1 MTGASEK
8 GRAARLIEAG
18 GSVRLLGFLVVASV
32 VLPVL
37 LFAGFS
43 YLSYSA
49 HYSAAE
55 TRLAQTLDVVH
66 EHMRKVLEAHELA
79 ALHVFDLLSDRSDTD
94 IRRNEAEFHRK
105 LARLKK
111 AMPQVR
117 DLRVLDAN
125 ARPLISASIFP
136 FVTAS
141 ADLTEDEFFRVHR
154 EKGPRIYVSDV
165 MKSRNRVGNFFL
177 ETRRWEDAQGN
188 FRGIVAISVEPNY
201 YHTFFS
207 GFPQGNV
214 FGLVREDGAVLARY
228 PDPAEASPMRLTPG
242 RGLLAEIIKAPEQG
256 VYRARSAIDGVDR
269 IASYRKL
276 PNSPLYVTANFGLP
290 EVAHAWRNDM
300 ISHALLAGPAT
311 FGLFLITLL
320 AYSQARRER
329 SALEQLRQE
338 IDLRQRTEAQLIQS
352 QKMEAVGRL
361 TGGIAHDFNNLLTV
375 VLGNL
380 ETLARHLPKT
390 NQRMQRAV
398 ANAQMGAERAASLTH
413 RLLAFSRR
421 QPLESKPVDLNAL
434 VAGMAELMRRTI
446 GETITIE
453 SRLGA
458 GLWMTEADPN
468 QIENALLN
476 LVINA
481 RDAMPDGGRL
491 KIETANV
498 EVDEEDDNAAKKYGI
513 LPGKYAVLS
522 VTDSGTGIAQDVL
535 DMVFEPFFT
544 TKPTGQGTGLGLSM
558 VYGFMQQSG
567 GNARIESEIGRGTV
581 VKLYFP
587 RTETVAMK
595 PAGKPIEI
603 PIEPTGNGET
613 ILVCEDDDGVRQFS
627 AQTLRDFGYLVVEA
641 RDMKDA
647 LQKLDE
653 NPGVAALFTDVVLP
667 GEGNGRVL
675 ADEARRRRP
684 DLRVLFTTGYTRDA
698 IVHDGKLEGG
708 LELLPKPF
716 SSADLGRR
724 IQALFATI
732 PHQV

>member
-8 GRAARLIEAG
+8 GRTARFIEAVG
-18 GSVRLLGFLVVASV
+18 AVRLLGFLLIASI

-43 YLSYSA
+43 YLSYRA
-49 HYSAAE
+49 HYVGAE
-55 TRLAQTLDVVH
+55 TRLAQTLDVAH

-79 ALHVFDLLSDRSDTD
+79 ALHIEDLLAERSDAD
-94 IRRNEAEFHRK
+94 IRRDEEKFHDR
-105 LARLKK
+105 LAALKR

-117 DLRVLDAN
+117 DLRVLDAE
-125 ARPLISASIFP
+125 ARPLVSASVFP
-136 FVTAS
+136 FHTAP
-141 ADLTEDEFFRVHR
+141 AVAEAEFFRVHR
-154 EKGPRIYVSDV
+154 NDGPDIYISEV
-165 MKSRNRVGNFFL
+165 MTSRTRAGSFFL
-177 ETRRWEDAQGN
+177 ETRRWEDADGR
-188 FRGIVAISVEPNY
+188 FRGIVAISVEPTY
-201 YHTFFS
+201 YHRFFS

-214 FGLVREDGAVLARY
+214 FSLVRADGAILARY
-228 PDPAEASPMRLTPG
+228 PDSGDNAPTRLPAG

-256 VYRARSAIDGVDR
+256 VYRATSAVDGVER

-276 PNSPLYVTANFGLP
+276 AGSPLYITANFGMP
-290 EVAHAWRNDM
+290 DVVAAWRRDM
-300 ISHALLAGPAT
+300 MSHILLAGPAT

-320 AYSQARRER
+320 AFGQARREHA
-329 SALEQLRQE
+329 ALEQLRQE
-338 IDLRQRTEAQLIQS
+338 IDLRQRTEAQLIQA

-380 ETLARHLPKT
+380 ETLSRQLPKT
-390 NQRMQRAV
+390 NERLQRAV
-398 ANAQMGAERAASLTH
+398 ANARAGAERAASLTH

-421 QPLESKPVDLNAL
+421 QPLEVKPVDLNAL
-434 VAGMAELMRRTI
+434 VAGMADLMRRTI
-446 GETITIE
+446 GETISIE

-458 GLWMTEADPN
+458 GLWMTEADAN

-481 RDAMPDGGRL
+481 RDAMPEGGRL
-491 KIETANV
+491 KIETGN
-498 EVDEEDDNAAKKYGI
+498 ETLEDAEIAKQHGVV
-513 LPGKYAVLS
+513 PGKYVQLS
-522 VTDSGTGIAQDVL
+522 VADSGTGIPQEVL

-558 VYGFMQQSG
+558 VYGFMQQTG
-567 GNARIESEIGRGTV
+567 GHIRIESQPALGTIV
-581 VKLYFP
+581 RLYFP
-587 RTETVAMK
+587 RSDAVAESL
-595 PAGKPIEI
+595 AGKLADIEI
-603 PIEPTGNGET
+603 EPMGNGET

-627 AQTLRDFGYLVVEA
+627 VQTLRDFGYRVVEA
-641 RDMKDA
+641 RDVKEA

-653 NPGVAALFTDVVLP
+653 NPGVALLFTDVVLP

-698 IVHDGKLEGG
+698 IVRDGKLEDGV
-708 LELLPKPF
+708 ELLPKPF

-724 IQALFATI
+724 INALFAAV
-732 PHQV
+732 PQDA